1 MGVWELRDEGRP
13 RSALVTP
20 LYTHRTDIYIA
31 AFHLQR
37 HVAMNFLAKAA
48 ALRAAFS
55 VPDDIPLPIAICPLP
70 SVPYVR
76 CLLPSL
82 RDQGGLAGRPK
93 RYAPSPVSCSLNGRT

>member
-1 MGVWELRDEGRP
+1 MRGGPGPPLLP
-13 RSALVTP
+13 P

-55 VPDDIPLPIAICPLP
+55 VPDDIPIAAPVHIA
-70 SVPYVR
+70 SRYV
-76 CLLPSL
+76 
-82 RDQGGLAGRPK
+82 
-93 RYAPSPVSCSLNGRT
+93 

>member
-1 MGVWELRDEGRP
+1 MRPLRDRHIKRYAALLGVWELRDEGRP

-55 VPDDIPLPIAICPLP
+55 VPDDIPIAAPVHIAR
-70 SVPYVR
+70 YV
-76 CLLPSL
+76 
-82 RDQGGLAGRPK
+82 
-93 RYAPSPVSCSLNGRT
+93 